1 MTYKSLLLTT
11 TFIFSPL
18 TAADSVSVSQ
28 VMSIYDGDTFN
39 ANVAEWPPIVGLN
52 IPVRIR
58 GIDTPELRGKCQKE
72 KELARAA
79 KQFTVS
85 QLRAAKQIELKDIS
99 RGKYFRL
106 IASVYVDGKNLGD
119 ILLQQKLAVPY
130 SGAKKPNW
138 CD

>member
-1 MTYKSLLLTT
+1 
-11 TFIFSPL
+11 
-18 TAADSVSVSQ
+18 
-28 VMSIYDGDTFN
+28 MSIYDGDTFN

>member
-1 MTYKSLLLTT
+1 MTYKSLLLTIT
-11 TFIFSPL
+11 ITFSPL
-18 TAADSVSVSQ
+18 VAADSVPVSQ
-28 VMSIYDGDTFN
+28 VISIHDGDTFN
-39 ANVAEWPPIVGLN
+39 ANIAEWPPIVGLN

-106 IASVYVDGKNLGD
+106 IASVYVDGKSLGD

-130 SGAKKPNW
+130 SGSKKPNW